1 MDKNTKEFRVSRG
14 LYIGEAAFEYLVAL
28 MVQGTFLARLTQS
41 LGFSDSLTGIISSF
55 ISLGCL
61 FQLLSLFI
69 RRRTVKCFVV
79 VSSVLNQLLFMFL
92 YIIPVSPLPAG
103 VKTGVFVGCLIA
115 AYVLYYLAHPKKISW
130 LMSLVEDGK
139 RGRFTANKE
148 IVSLASG
155 IVFTYVMGEMS
166 DWFKA
171 RGALNTAFLLTAA
184 MLFILTALHTVSLLF
199 SVEPVHEEN
208 AAKSGLIG
216 DMLSLLR
223 DKTVRRIAVLFIL
236 WHIASGLSTHFYGT
250 FMNGELQFTLFFS
263 SVLASVGSVLRMLVS
278 RPLGRYA
285 DQHSFAALVRVCLV
299 AGAVCFGCV
308 GFVTLRSG
316 KIIFLLYNLFHGF
329 AMAGINSS
337 LTNLIFDY
345 MPPEKCADSLA
356 VCQSLAGVTGFLSTL
371 AASALVAHIQQNG
384 NTFLSMHVYAQQV
397 VSILSSVVCLGAVI
411 YVSRVF
417 LGGKKAGGK

>member
-69 RRRTVKCFVV
+69 RRRTVKRFVV

-92 YIIPVSPLPAG
+92 YIIPVAPLPAG

-171 RGALNTAFLLTAA
+171 RGALDTAFLLTAA
-184 MLFILTALHTVSLLF
+184 VLFVLTALHTVSLLF
-199 SVEPVHEEN
+199 SVEPVHEEKG
-208 AAKSGLIG
+208 AKSGLIG

-223 DKTVRRIAVLFIL
+223 NKTVRRIAVLFML

-250 FMNGELQFTLFFS
+250 FMNRELQFTLFFS

-285 DQHSFAALVRVCLV
+285 DQRSFAALVRVCLV
-299 AGAVCFGCV
+299 AGAVGFGCV

-417 LGGKKAGGK
+417 LSRKKAGGE